1 MDKYRKF
8 IEIKGIVQGVGF
20 RPFIYNLA
28 KMNNLSGWVNNTGQG
43 VMIDIEGDK
52 KSLNYFIS
60 EIKINPPILSKITL
74 IDIKDKELINY
85 KDFFIKES
93 NSDLKATT
101 YISPDYSVCSECKRE
116 IFDKNNRRYRY
127 PLTNCT
133 NCGPRFSIIKNL
145 PYDRDF
151 TTMNDFEMC
160 DSCKAEY
167 NNPENRRFHAQPNAC
182 PICGP
187 RAYIVDKNNNEI
199 ITDDPL
205 DTAIALLKQGKIFAI
220 KGIGGFNLVC
230 DSSNE
235 DAIKLLR
242 EKKYRPTKPFA
253 VMIKNI
259 ESVRKYCNIK
269 KEEEEL
275 LKSNKRPIVL
285 LEKRDKYSF
294 SEILAPNNKKVGV
307 MLPYTPL
314 HYMLFDD
321 ELDSLVM
328 TSANISG
335 EPIIYK
341 DNEAIKKLNNI
352 VDYFLMHNREIYMK
366 IDDSVTNSIL
376 GEERVIRLGR
386 GYAPYTLNIDTIKEI
401 LALGSELKNTISL
414 SNRKDVF
421 ISEYIGDLKNSEV
434 IDSLEHTIEHFSKIY
449 NIIPKVLVYDN
460 HPDFEYKKI
469 DLKKVLK
476 IESTIK
482 IVQAQHHHSHIVSCM
497 AENNIN
503 EDVIGI
509 AFDGT
514 GYGDDESIWGG
525 EFFLCNR
532 RKYKRVGHL
541 DKFYLPGGEKAIK
554 EPWRIGVSLIYKVF
568 KEKLKDFIPEH
579 LNNEKID
586 IIKTMIDRKIN
597 SPETSSMGRLFDGI
611 SSILGVNNKV
621 TFEGEAAIN
630 LENICDENNSETYIF
645 QIIRD
650 KESFIFCFDD
660 IIKGI
665 IYDINSKNNISIIG
679 KKFHNTVVKGTIEM
693 ALSIR
698 EDTNINTIVIS
709 GGVFQNEILFKGVI
723 EGLNKYNFNVI
734 AHKIIPCN
742 DSGVSLGQLVIAN
755 EVIKEELRGRGYVY
769 SSSSKN

>member
-52 KSLNYFIS
+52 KSLNNFIN

-74 IDIKDKELINY
+74 IDIKNKELINY

-93 NSDLKATT
+93 NSDLRATT

-127 PLTNCT
+127 PFTNCT

-187 RAYIVDKNNNEI
+187 KAYIVDKNNNEI

-294 SEILAPNNKKVGV
+294 SENLAPNNKKVGV

-352 VDYFLMHNREIYMK
+352 VDYFLIHNREIYIK

-386 GYAPYTLNIDTIKEI
+386 GYAPYTLNIDTITEI

-414 SNRKDVF
+414 SNGKDVF

-469 DLKKVLK
+469 DLEKVLK
-476 IESTIK
+476 LESTIK

-579 LNNEKID
+579 LNNKKID

-597 SPETSSMGRLFDGI
+597 SPETSSMGRLFDGV
-611 SSILGVNNKV
+611 SSILGFDNEIS
-621 TFEGEAAIN
+621 FEGEAAIN

-679 KKFHNTVVKGTIEM
+679 NKFHNTVVKGTIEM
-693 ALSIR
+693 ALNIR
-698 EDTNINTIVIS
+698 EHTNINTVVIS
-709 GGVFQNEILFKGVI
+709 GGVFQNEILFKGVV